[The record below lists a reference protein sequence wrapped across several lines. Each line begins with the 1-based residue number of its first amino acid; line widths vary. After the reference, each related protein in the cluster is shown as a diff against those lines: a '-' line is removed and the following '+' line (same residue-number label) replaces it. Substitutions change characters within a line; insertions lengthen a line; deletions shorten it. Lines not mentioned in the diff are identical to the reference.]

1 MTLNKAILLLLTLTL
16 AVNLSYSQGREEVF
30 YTGQPDPVKSVQIYP
45 NPATEFLNVKLDAP
59 NAKHAKLTCLNI
71 LGSAIE
77 LETEI
82 VDDHEI
88 RVRVK
93 DLTSGY
99 YFISVQDE
107 KLKTKS
113 TYKFLK
119 R

>member
-1 MTLNKAILLLLTLTL
+1 MRLNKAILSLLVFTLIANLT
-16 AVNLSYSQGREEVF
+16 YGQGREDVF
-30 YTGQPDPVKSVQIYP
+30 YASHIDPIKSIQIYP
-45 NPATEFLNVKLDAP
+45 NPATEFLNVKLEAP
-59 NAKHAKLTCLNI
+59 HARQVKLTCLSI

-77 LETEI
+77 LETEV
-82 VDDHEI
+82 VDEFEI
-88 RVRVK
+88 RIRVK

-107 KLKTKS
+107 KLKSKS